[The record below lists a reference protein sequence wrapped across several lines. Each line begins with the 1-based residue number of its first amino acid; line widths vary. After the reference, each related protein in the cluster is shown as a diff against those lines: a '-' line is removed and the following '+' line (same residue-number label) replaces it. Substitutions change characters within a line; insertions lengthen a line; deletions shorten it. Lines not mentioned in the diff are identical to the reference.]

1 MFKNEKIN
9 SIKKMITSVEEDLE
23 TVFSELLSILKKTDE
38 NISPYSFYDTYDKDR
53 AEKVKNRV
61 YEYFINN
68 IPLNE
73 IEHELSKE
81 FSLSNNEIKNMVE
94 MRIKILKKWAEPKKI
109 YAAAC
114 MKQNGIKIK
123 DIAKTLNVKPFQVS
137 KMLILNKQES
147 RNN

>member
-1 MFKNEKIN
+1 MIKNEKIN

>member
-9 SIKKMITSVEEDLE
+9 SIKRMITSVEEDLE

-38 NISPYSFYDTYDKDR
+38 NISPYSFYDTYEKDR

-81 FSLSNNEIKNMVE
+81 FSLSNNEVKNMVE